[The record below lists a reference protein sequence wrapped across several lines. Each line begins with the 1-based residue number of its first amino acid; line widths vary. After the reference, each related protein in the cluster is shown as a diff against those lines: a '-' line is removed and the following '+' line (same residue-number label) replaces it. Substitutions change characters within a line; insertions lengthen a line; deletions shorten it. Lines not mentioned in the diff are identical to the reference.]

1 MEQSIA
7 EEQTPAV
14 SFKKRS
20 AKAKSSLRKKAA
32 TPPPAS
38 DSEDFTSS
46 DDEQGHRI
54 KRRRKNAGVSASS
67 KTAAASAGRELDS
80 EKPETTERPA
90 LPTTNDAT
98 KQSNW
103 YDEELDEKNLLGNTR
118 PRPGDAAGQAA
129 ADGKYRGTSN
139 YQSFIQKNPNAPTK
153 QVGPMKAATN
163 IRTITVTDYAPDVCK
178 DYKRT
183 GFCGFGDSCKYLH
196 AREDYKAGWELD
208 RDWDVQTEGKKLE
221 GQTVASR
228 RGGEGEAGDDEE
240 DEEEEGIPP
249 ECAICHKP
257 YTSPIVTK
265 CGHHFCELCAL
276 KRYRKNADCAICGSP
291 TGGLFRAAKK
301 LGMRGQKA
309 ES

>member
-1 MEQSIA
+1 MEQSVA
-7 EEQTPAV
+7 EDQTPAV

-67 KTAAASAGRELDS
+67 KTAAAASAGRELDS

-98 KQSNW
+98 KHSNW

-118 PRPGDAAGQAA
+118 PRPGDTAGQAA

-183 GFCGFGDSCKYLH
+183 GCK
-196 AREDYKAGWELD
+196 
-208 RDWDVQTEGKKLE
+208 
-221 GQTVASR
+221 
-228 RGGEGEAGDDEE
+228 
-240 DEEEEGIPP
+240 
-249 ECAICHKP
+249 
-257 YTSPIVTK
+257 
-265 CGHHFCELCAL
+265 
-276 KRYRKNADCAICGSP
+276 
-291 TGGLFRAAKK
+291 
-301 LGMRGQKA
+301 
-309 ES
+309 